1 MSTPNSR
8 RIKSAG
14 PDETGLQLASRIV
27 ALLKSGRSYSVKHA
41 AFTQQ
46 LENFLALLQPPLR
59 ASRVL
64 RFEALDG
71 DLQLNGE
78 RMPLRS
84 PLARQ
89 AEFLVSEF
97 EARTIAGLE
106 FTTVLTLPALVA
118 FMEMFVAGERW
129 KGEELIHACQA
140 TGIEGVRVLPIVPLA
155 ASAGAAAA
163 SDALPESLGASRA
176 AWTALYAG
184 TQQLLSGDALDHGIE
199 LRHLKR
205 LAQPVVDA
213 VLQGERIAAALA
225 HVTPGETVWAHA
237 MHVALTAISTGA
249 QLGLTRRDLAD
260 VMIAA
265 LLHDTGHDWD
275 ASALG
280 SDDSPPAS
288 HTREGLRRMAWVT
301 TLNRNSLDAMRTT
314 LEHHDPCTCDPC
326 GQQPALL
333 SQLIGIAD
341 AYVTL
346 LSHGGPRDQRMSPA
360 GALTRVIGPL
370 RSYWHPALSIALVQA
385 LGLHPPGQVVEL
397 DDGSVARIVVPVP
410 GDPERPWIQMVV
422 DDQGRGLPK
431 SARELVLLPEDR
443 RITRDVPISDW
454 PSGTGRSAA

>member
-1 MSTPNSR
+1 MSTPNFR
-8 RIKSAG
+8 RIESAG
-14 PDETGLQLASRIV
+14 PDETGLQLASRMV
-27 ALLKSGRSYSVKHA
+27 ALLKSGRSYSVKHV

-46 LENFLALLQPPLR
+46 LENFLVLLQPLLR
-59 ASRVL
+59 ASGVL
-64 RFEALDG
+64 RFEARDG
-71 DLQLNGE
+71 ELHMNGE

-89 AEFLVSEF
+89 AEFLVSEL

-106 FTTVLTLPALVA
+106 FTSVLTLPALVA

-129 KGEELIHACQA
+129 KGEELVHACQA
-140 TGIEGVRVLPIVPLA
+140 AGIDGVRALSLVTLA

-163 SDALPESLGASRA
+163 TDELPEALGASRA
-176 AWTALYAG
+176 AWAALYAG

-205 LAQPVVDA
+205 LAQPVVEA
-213 VLQGERIAAALA
+213 VLQGERITAALA

-237 MHVALTAISTGA
+237 MHVALAAISTGA

-260 VMIAA
+260 VAIAA
-265 LLHDTGHDWD
+265 LLHDAGHDWG
-275 ASALG
+275 ASALDT
-280 SDDSPPAS
+280 DDRPHAPHA
-288 HTREGLRRMAWVT
+288 REGLRRMAWVT

-314 LEHHDPCTCDPC
+314 LEHHDPLPS
-326 GQQPALL
+326 GPSEQPPALL
-333 SQLIGIAD
+333 SQLVGIAD

-397 DDGSVARIVVPVP
+397 DDGSIARIVVPVP
-410 GDPERPWIQMVV
+410 GDPERPWIQVVV

-431 SARELVLLPEDR
+431 AARQLVLLPDDR
-443 RITRDVPISDW
+443 HITRDVPILDW
-454 PSGTGRSAA
+454 PAGMDRSAA